1 MLEALE
7 ILINKIKKPYLLSK
21 LCEHYDSPML
31 TAHHLLI
38 IDFFSRLNDQ
48 QMARIIPVLTQQI
61 EELPYGLDDL
71 LELVFCGKTIPE
83 GTTINELTDV
93 QQFLLTAIADDETT
107 LTSNVR
113 YMGGILEK
121 LGSQGSVVRE
131 KLIGF
136 LNGEKLE
143 YDR

>member
-1 MLEALE
+1 
-7 ILINKIKKPYLLSK
+7 
-21 LCEHYDSPML
+21 ML
-31 TAHHLLI
+31 TAHQLLI

-48 QMARIIPVLTQQI
+48 QMARVIPVLTQI

-93 QQFLLTAIADDETT
+93 QQFILTAIADDETT
-107 LTSNVR
+107 LTPNVH

-136 LNGEKLE
+136 LNGERLE
-143 YDR
+143 YDK